1 MKNENEEVWKDI
13 EEYEGLYQV
22 SNKGRVKSLKFGKER
37 ILKPAKNDGGYLFVY
52 IFKNGKRKMCLVH
65 RLVAQ
70 AFIPNPQNLPQINHR
85 DEVKTN
91 NSVQNLEW
99 CTAKYNSNYG
109 THNQRSADKR
119 TNGKCSKPV
128 IQYEKSGEFV
138 KEWKSTHDI
147 ERNLGY
153 NNGYISACCNGK
165 FNSAYNFVW
174 KYK

>member
-13 EEYEGLYQV
+13 SGYEGHYQV
-22 SNKGRVKSLKFGKER
+22 SDQGRVKSLKQGKER
-37 ILKPAKNDGGYLFVY
+37 ILKPINDVNGYLRVNLW
-52 IFKNGKRKMCLVH
+52 KNGDKKNYLIH
-65 RLVAQ
+65 RLVAMT
-70 AFIPNPQNLPQINHR
+70 FIPNPQNFTQINHI
-85 DEVKTN
+85 DEDKSN
-91 NSVQNLEW
+91 NNVNNLEW
-99 CTAKYNSNYG
+99 CTAKYNINYG

-128 IQYEKSGEFV
+128 IQFTKDGKIV
-138 KEWKSTHDI
+138 KEWKSTMDV

-153 NNGYISACCNGK
+153 YHSNISACCNGI